1 MRKPII
7 SYNNFAS
14 LIQDTSFYV
23 AILLFI
29 TAILLNCTLS
39 SSPTRVT
46 DGSSSETVIGKI
58 VKPDGEPAF
67 NTQVKLIPEN
77 YNPVEGG
84 DLPNSLIDTTN
95 SLGEYAFKI
104 SDTGTY
110 NIEAVHICKRTRLL
124 ITGIDVGRQTTV
136 VPEGTLRDAGVINII
151 FPYYTVSS
159 FDTVNGYAI
168 IEGTTFYK
176 SLSELTRLNKDI
188 YYLRFDSIPAANVPG
203 IHYVEVNN
211 PDNPTLF
218 TDTLDVY
225 SNDTTVT
232 EVFVFWANYT
242 KENVGLPG
250 NRIQDIYA
258 HPDGTIWLATFN
270 GVARLNGREKE
281 ACNLDNGCTLENT
294 GLPSDTVYEI
304 TMDSD
309 GLMWFATKGGAAS
322 YNGLE
327 WTEYTVSNS
336 GLPVNFVK
344 NIAEDSKGSM
354 WFGTV
359 GGGVAKYDGS
369 SWITYNT
376 GNSGLPSVDINYLA
390 IDNGDT
396 VWVATDNGIAKFNG
410 STWIVYNELNSGI
423 PVNKTLVIEID
434 RSGNKWFGHSN
445 GTVTKFDGTNW
456 TNFNSSNSTVLKDGF
471 VNEIMEDYDGSI
483 WIVTEYGLTE
493 FNGATWTDYTGERH
507 MFLEGKSKISFAID
521 GSDDKWIG
529 TLQNGAI
536 AFGPT
541 IKVVL

>member
-1 MRKPII
+1 MRKHRAL
-7 SYNNFAS
+7 YNNFAS
-14 LIQDTSFYV
+14 FIQGSSFYLTT
-23 AILLFI
+23 LLFTI
-29 TAILLNCTLS
+29 VILLNCTFS
-39 SSPTRVT
+39 SSPTRVG
-46 DGSSSETVIGKI
+46 DGSSSETVIGNI
-58 VKPDGEPAF
+58 VKPDGEPASY
-67 NTQVKLIPEN
+67 TQVKLIPEN
-77 YNPVEGG
+77 YNPVEDG

-95 SLGEYAFKI
+95 SLGEYTFVN
-104 SDTGTY
+104 SDTGIY

-124 ITGIDVGRQTTV
+124 ITSIDVGGDMTV
-136 VPEGTLRDAGVINII
+136 VPGDTLKDAGVINVI
-151 FPYYTVSS
+151 FPYYTISS

-176 SLSELTRLNKDI
+176 SLSEITQLNKDI
-188 YYLRFDSIPAANVPG
+188 YYLRFDSIPATNVPG
-203 IHYVEVNN
+203 IHYVITNDPN
-211 PDNPTLF
+211 NPTLF
-218 TDTLDVY
+218 TDTIDVY

-270 GVARLNGREKE
+270 GIAILNGREKE
-281 ACNLDNGCTLENT
+281 ESKLDNECALDNT

-322 YNGLE
+322 FDGLE

-344 NIAEDSKGSM
+344 NIAKDSKGNI
-354 WFGTV
+354 WFGTM
-359 GGGVAKYDGS
+359 GGGVAMYDGS
-369 SWITYNT
+369 EWATYNID
-376 GNSGLPSVDINYLA
+376 NSELPSADINYLA

-396 VWVATDNGIAKFNG
+396 VWVATDNGIGKFNG

-434 RSGNKWFGHSN
+434 RDSSKWFGHSN

-471 VNEIMEDYDGSI
+471 VNDIMEDYDGSI

-493 FNGATWTDYTGERH
+493 FNGIAWADYTGERYR
-507 MFLEGKSKISFAID
+507 FLEGKTKISFAID

-529 TLQNGAI
+529 TLQNGVV

-541 IKVVL
+541 VKIVL